1 MCLQKLIN
9 ILHCV
14 FKILEKKQRRGRLCV
29 CGGGGGVGGGGWGGW
44 GEGDGG
50 YNYSRMCTVEKQ
62 VGESQYYEYVNK
74 TRKFVSLPAQYKQ
87 GLHSP
92 SLYIMRP
99 AVL

>member
-1 MCLQKLIN
+1 MWG
-9 ILHCV
+9 
-14 FKILEKKQRRGRLCV
+14 E
-29 CGGGGGVGGGGWGGW
+29 GGVGGGGWGA
-44 GEGDGG
+44 G